1 MRSTGFL
8 LVDVEPNE
16 NQFVER
22 TQKRKKP
29 DKHFLPSFLPI
40 FFSKISTDIKELLT

>member
-1 MRSTGFL
+1 MKSTGFL

-29 DKHFLPSFLPI
+29 DKHFLPI